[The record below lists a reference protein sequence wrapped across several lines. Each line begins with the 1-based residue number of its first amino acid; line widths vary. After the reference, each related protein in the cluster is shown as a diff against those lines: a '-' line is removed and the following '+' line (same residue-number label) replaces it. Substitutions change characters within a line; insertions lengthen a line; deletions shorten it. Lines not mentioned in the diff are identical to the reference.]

1 MTQKNR
7 DTNMQS
13 NDLTETNREV
23 LRVSDSTSGQGSDLI
38 SIADVAVLLSIS
50 KQAAA
55 RIAAGDKTFPRAFK
69 LNARTLKYSRVEVLA
84 WLQSKQDK

>member
-1 MTQKNR
+1 
-7 DTNMQS
+7 MQS
-13 NDLTETNREV
+13 NDATETNREV
-23 LRVSDSTSGQGSDLI
+23 LNVSDQTTGQGSDLI
-38 SIADVAVLLSIS
+38 SIADAAVLLSIS

-84 WLQSKQDK
+84 WLGSKKG

>member
-1 MTQKNR
+1 
-7 DTNMQS
+7 MQS
-13 NDLTETNREV
+13 NDATETNREV
-23 LRVSDSTSGQGSDLI
+23 LNVSDQTTGQGADLI
-38 SIADVAVLLSIS
+38 SIADVAAFLSIS

-84 WLQSKQDK
+84 WLASKKG